1 MTGAAP
7 PPLNWQR
14 WCQVCTAGTYSV
26 TTSSCLGSGNKHFLT
41 ILPAKPVCN
50 KLAEYCKSKLV
61 LTLFCFFFLTYFY
74 DPKCVY

>member
-7 PPLNWQR
+7 PRIGSAGARYAL
-14 WCQVCTAGTYSV
+14 QVHTYSV

-50 KLAEYCKSKLV
+50 KLAEHCKSKLV
-61 LTLFCFFFLTYFY
+61 LTLFCCVFLIYFY